1 MISLTWNIL
10 MVINDEASWWKYAE
24 ILLTNTR
31 HSGQRGKVFPPQI
44 LFAKFQRRLNSFWD
58 YIIQEMSFASFQWIG
73 HIYSFCF
80 CFCVWH
86 RVDLRLCKYDKNSF
100 GGIGRISVG
109 LKSAR
114 CWDFPVTKKR
124 QSQKRRKKK
133 RGKRRGEG
141 SSQGGTG
148 VEILRAEMFFSGRTK
163 KILTVK
169 QDLRH
174 RIHVEKMS
182 QREENVSARNMCCEE
197 SCSSDHM
204 WTFQALN
211 QQELN
216 SRFFSNILANII
228 FTSIFF
234 LQS

>member
-1 MISLTWNIL
+1 MGVRI
-10 MVINDEASWWKYAE
+10 
-24 ILLTNTR
+24 
-31 HSGQRGKVFPPQI
+31 
-44 LFAKFQRRLNSFWD
+44 
-58 YIIQEMSFASFQWIG
+58 
-73 HIYSFCF
+73 
-80 CFCVWH
+80 
-86 RVDLRLCKYDKNSF
+86 CKYDKNSF

-124 QSQKRRKKK
+124 QPQKRRKRKEA
-133 RGKRRGEG
+133 RGGERDLVRVGLAWKPSG
-141 SSQGGTG
+141 S
-148 VEILRAEMFFSGRTK
+148 RCFSPGRTK

-204 WTFQALN
+204 WTFQVLN

-228 FTSIFF
+228 FTAIILYKERIEVNLNHPVMGQNKNYS
-234 LQS
+234 

>member
-44 LFAKFQRRLNSFWD
+44 LFAKFQRSLNSFWD

-80 CFCVWH
+80 CFCIWH
-86 RVDLRLCKYDKNSF
+86 RMDLRLCKYDKNSF

-124 QSQKRRKKK
+124 QPQKRRKRRKKK
-133 RGKRRGEG
+133 RGKRRREEKEDDGERDLVR
-141 SSQGGTG
+141 
-148 VEILRAEMFFSGRTK
+148 VETLRVEMFFSK
-163 KILTVK
+163 KNK
-169 QDLRH
+169 
-174 RIHVEKMS
+174 
-182 QREENVSARNMCCEE
+182 ENIDGE
-197 SCSSDHM
+197 
-204 WTFQALN
+204 T
-211 QQELN
+211 
-216 SRFFSNILANII
+216 RFA
-228 FTSIFF
+228 T
-234 LQS
+234 